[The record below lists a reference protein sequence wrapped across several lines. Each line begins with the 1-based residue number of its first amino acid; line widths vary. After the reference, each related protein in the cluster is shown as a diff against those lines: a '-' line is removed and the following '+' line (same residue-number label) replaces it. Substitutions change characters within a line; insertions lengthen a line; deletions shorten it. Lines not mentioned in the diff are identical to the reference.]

1 MVFLRGVCGLHR
13 AVLSGVFY
21 CVYVRAPVY
30 TSMCMYIPAYVC
42 ICVLPFCGKV
52 QKLNISLKKK
62 MCVCIYIYLLP
73 FSFSSTGLLAL
84 LGTNV
89 LGFFHFMKLEI

>member
-52 QKLNISLKKK
+52 QKLNISLKKN
-62 MCVCIYIYLLP
+62 VCMYIYIYMYIYVSPALFL
-73 FSFSSTGLLAL
+73 FQHRSVSTSW
-84 LGTNV
+84 
-89 LGFFHFMKLEI
+89 H

>member
-62 MCVCIYIYLLP
+62 NVCMYIYISPALFL
-73 FSFSSTGLLAL
+73 FQHRSVSTSL
-84 LGTNV
+84 
-89 LGFFHFMKLEI
+89 H